1 MRLVRTVA
9 ELRSLLAGPR
19 ANGRSIG
26 LVPTMGS
33 FHAGHLALMA
43 ASRAADDV
51 VVISLFVN
59 PAQFGP
65 SEDLEHYPRD
75 EAADAAAAEAAGVDI
90 LFVPTVDEMYPPGFD
105 TWVDPG
111 ELATVL
117 EGAVRPNHFRGV
129 ATVCTRL
136 FGMAQPTRAYFG
148 RKDAQQVAVIK
159 QVVRDLALPVE
170 IVACPTV
177 RDADGL
183 ALSSRNRYLSPQER
197 EIALALPRALEAGL
211 QAHRDGGDPMAAA
224 EQALVAA
231 PELSVDYVAVAD
243 LDGPTLAAAVRVG
256 TTRLID
262 NVELP
267 ESPGAVAASGTMRP

>member
-1 MRLVRTVA
+1 MILVRTVA
-9 ELRSLLAGPR
+9 EVRSALADAR
-19 ANGRSIG
+19 AAGQSIS
-26 LVPTMGS
+26 LVPTMGA

-51 VVISLFVN
+51 VVVSLFVN

-65 SEDLEHYPRD
+65 SEDLARYPRD
-75 EAADAAAAEAAGVDI
+75 EEADAAAAEAADVDV
-90 LFVPTVDEMYPPGFD
+90 LFVPPVEEMYPPGFD

-117 EGAVRPNHFRGV
+117 EGAVRPGHFRGV

-136 FGMAQPTRAYFG
+136 FAIVQPARAYFG

-159 QVVRDLALPVE
+159 QLVRDLALPLE

-177 RDADGL
+177 RDPDGL
-183 ALSSRNRYLSPQER
+183 ALSSRNRYLSPEER
-197 EIALALPRALEAGL
+197 AVALALPRALEAGL
-211 QAHRDGGDPMAAA
+211 AAYRNGGDPVDTAEEVLAAT
-224 EQALVAA
+224 
-231 PELSVDYVAVAD
+231 PELTVDYVTVAD

-256 TTRLID
+256 SMRLID
-262 NVELP
+262 NLELR
-267 ESPGAVAASGTMRP
+267 A